1 MYFTPSLTIYK
12 RIEINK
18 NKKGL
23 KEVVQRGR
31 KFQTHGIIHHMVKV
45 YLNYYGCRYSTIM
58 FINIKENFHSVDHS
72 KGVKS
77 SYTTWPI

>member
-31 KFQTHGIIHHMVKV
+31 KFWIFKNDKI
-45 YLNYYGCRYSTIM
+45 
-58 FINIKENFHSVDHS
+58 
-72 KGVKS
+72 
-77 SYTTWPI
+77 